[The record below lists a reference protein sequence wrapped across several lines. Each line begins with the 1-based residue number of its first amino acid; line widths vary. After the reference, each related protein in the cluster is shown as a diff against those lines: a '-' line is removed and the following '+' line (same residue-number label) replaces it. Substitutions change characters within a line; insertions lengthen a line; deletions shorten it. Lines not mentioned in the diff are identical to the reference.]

1 MDGGFSTLRSEAA
14 GAVRTALVSAEHL
27 QLTLTSGL
35 SQEEQG
41 LTHATTNGGPEDA
54 HDIGYCAVG

>member
-27 QLTLTSGL
+27 QLTLTTGL

-41 LTHATTNGGPEDA
+41 LTHAATNGGQEDA
-54 HDIGYCAVG
+54 QPSGY